1 MKNDAVIKSEGLRIL
16 AENLGIV
23 EAERFVAL
31 LLREP
36 FDYTDWQRNL
46 YKGETVSSLFEK
58 VRAFEKTRPAALE
71 HRHEQH
77 HDPAGQTTGR
87 F

>member
-1 MKNDAVIKSEGLRIL
+1 MKTDTVIKSEGLRVL

-23 EAERFVAL
+23 EAERFVTL

-36 FDYTDWQRNL
+36 FDYTDWQRKL
-46 YKGETVSSLFEK
+46 YQGETVSSLFRKVKASEK
-58 VRAFEKTRPAALE
+58 PS
-71 HRHEQH
+71 
-77 HDPAGQTTGR
+77 PR